1 MLRFSDRLGSEIL
14 DVSGYQTMVV
24 STFFLL
30 IPGAFVVTTA
40 LTVRMSRRER
50 RDNFSHDNP
59 LLEFSTDEAGSG

>member
-24 STFFLL
+24 TTFFVLV
-30 IPGAFVVTTA
+30 PGAFVVTTV

-50 RDNFSHDNP
+50 LEQSTLEEP
-59 LLEFSTDEAGSG
+59 LLQFSTAEAASG